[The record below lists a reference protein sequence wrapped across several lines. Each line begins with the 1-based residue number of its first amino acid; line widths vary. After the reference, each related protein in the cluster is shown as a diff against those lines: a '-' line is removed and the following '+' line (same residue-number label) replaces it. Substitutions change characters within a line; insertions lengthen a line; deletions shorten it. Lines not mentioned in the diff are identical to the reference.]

1 MAKQAFHACF
11 VRERPQTVDKPS
23 SGKNAS
29 ICGQRASQ
37 SFPAHRRE
45 NKVRIIK
52 IPGHVPGIL
61 NFDRASVCLWHAR
74 SPMQILL
81 RSKPAL
87 IESVSKSLFRHAEAF
102 HACSVRERPDLLRNS
117 QPPEFSH
124 APPSCEGAGPH
135 GPSGGAVPPA
145 FPLPP
150 EFSDAGLWRRRSRR
164 RTAAPG
170 KTPSPHRY

>member
-87 IESVSKSLFRHAEAF
+87 IESVSKRLFRHAAYYAQGSSCTGMRMPE
-102 HACSVRERPDLLRNS
+102 STLEYS
-117 QPPEFSH
+117 QRYQLSPF
-124 APPSCEGAGPH
+124 
-135 GPSGGAVPPA
+135 
-145 FPLPP
+145 
-150 EFSDAGLWRRRSRR
+150 RRSFMGRGESAPAVFRYTRR
-164 RTAAPG
+164 
-170 KTPSPHRY
+170 